1 VTPVAETAMID
12 ETLQDAEQRMTK
24 AIEALR
30 RELST
35 VRTGRASPALV
46 EHLSIDYYGTP
57 TPLNQLAT
65 IGVPDA
71 RLLTIQPWDKN
82 ALGPIEKSIQKSDL
96 GLNPANDG
104 NIIRLA
110 IPPLTEDRRKDLV
123 KVVHKKVEDGRVA
136 IRNVRRDAHEMLRE
150 LLREKEVSEDEEHRA
165 QEQLQKV
172 TDRFVGQAED
182 VGQEKE
188 RELLEV

>member
-1 VTPVAETAMID
+1 VAETAMID
-12 ETLQDAEQRMTK
+12 ETLQDAEQRMGK
-24 AIEALR
+24 AVEALR
-30 RELST
+30 RELAT
-35 VRTGRASPALV
+35 VRTGRASPALI
-46 EHLSIDYYGTP
+46 EHLRIDYYGTP

-65 IGVPDA
+65 IAVPDA

-96 GLNPANDG
+96 GLNPSNDG

-110 IPPLTEDRRKDLV
+110 IPPLTEDRRKDMV
-123 KVVHKKVEDGRVA
+123 KTVHKKVEDGRVS

-150 LLREKEVSEDEEHRA
+150 LLREKEISEDEEHRA

-172 TDRFVGQAED
+172 TDRFIAEAEQ